1 MLSRNASIPVFF
13 DRATM
18 LYSTVFSSGARIGEG
33 GSKLRA
39 TPRSF
44 YCSRLIFAP
53 PPLSERLE
61 QAIALPAS
69 QISGSYVP
77 PRVLLKP

>member
-1 MLSRNASIPVFF
+1 MLSRNASVPFFF

-18 LYSTVFSSGARIGEG
+18 LYNTVFSSGARIGEG
-33 GSKLRA
+33 SSKLRA
-39 TPRSF
+39 NPRCF
-44 YCSRLIFAP
+44 YCSRLIFVP

-69 QISGSYVP
+69 QISDSYVP
-77 PRVLLKP
+77 PRVLIKP